1 MSGSPHDFAADA
13 FHAGQL
19 YRSCFRELTE
29 SCGFTP
35 NEMFVLL
42 FLYRNAPEQ
51 DTATVIAQAWN
62 VSKPLVTRSVDGLQK
77 RGLLYCVRDENDRRL
92 VHLHLSDEGHAAAKT
107 LHHRCETFALTLQQ
121 GISEQEMQT
130 LCSVMQKMRAKP
142 QRFTRKDKSHMNNN
156 PKGTKNPKKP
166 LIFYYAVMLLVL
178 MMLNW
183 LLFPS
188 LLQRQVTEV
197 GYDEFIVYGG

>member
-42 FLYRNAPEQ
+42 
-51 DTATVIAQAWN
+51 
-62 VSKPLVTRSVDGLQK
+62 
-77 RGLLYCVRDENDRRL
+77 NDRRL
-92 VHLHLSDEGHAAAKT
+92 VHLHLSDEGHAAAKE

-130 LCSVMQKMRAKP
+130 LCSVMQKM
-142 QRFTRKDKSHMNNN
+142 QRNLNDLLER
-156 PKGTKNPKKP
+156 TK
-166 LIFYYAVMLLVL
+166 L
-178 MMLNW
+178 
-183 LLFPS
+183 
-188 LLQRQVTEV
+188 T
-197 GYDEFIVYGG
+197 

>member
-62 VSKPLVTRSVDGLQK
+62 VSKPLVTRSVNGLQK

-92 VHLHLSDEGHAAAKT
+92 VHLHLSDEGHAAAQT

-130 LCSVMQKMRAKP
+130 LCSVMQKM
-142 QRFTRKDKSHMNNN
+142 QRNLND
-156 PKGTKNPKKP
+156 
-166 LIFYYAVMLLVL
+166 LLERTNL
-178 MMLNW
+178 
-183 LLFPS
+183 
-188 LLQRQVTEV
+188 T
-197 GYDEFIVYGG
+197 

>member
-62 VSKPLVTRSVDGLQK
+62 VSKPLVTRSVDGLQR

-92 VHLHLSDEGHAAAKT
+92 V
-107 LHHRCETFALTLQQ
+107 HRCETFALTLQQ

-130 LCSVMQKMRAKP
+130 LCSVMQKM
-142 QRFTRKDKSHMNNN
+142 QRNLNDLLER
-156 PKGTKNPKKP
+156 TK
-166 LIFYYAVMLLVL
+166 L
-178 MMLNW
+178 
-183 LLFPS
+183 
-188 LLQRQVTEV
+188 T
-197 GYDEFIVYGG
+197 

>member
-29 SCGFTP
+29 NCGFTP

-62 VSKPLVTRSVDGLQK
+62 VSKPLVTRSIDGLQ
-77 RGLLYCVRDENDRRL
+77 RRSLLYCVRDENDRRL
-92 VHLHLSDEGHAAAKT
+92 VHLHLSDEGHAAAKA

-130 LCSVMQKMRAKP
+130 LCSVMQK
-142 QRFTRKDKSHMNNN
+142 
-156 PKGTKNPKKP
+156 
-166 LIFYYAVMLLVL
+166 
-178 MMLNW
+178 
-183 LLFPS
+183 
-188 LLQRQVTEV
+188 LQRNLNDLLERTKLT
-197 GYDEFIVYGG
+197 

>member
-1 MSGSPHDFAADA
+1 MPGSPHDFAADA

-29 SCGFTP
+29 NCGFTP

-62 VSKPLVTRSVDGLQK
+62 VSKPLVTRSVDGLQR

-92 VHLHLSDEGHAAAKT
+92 MHLHLSDEGHAAAKT

-130 LCSVMQKMRAKP
+130 LCGVMRKMQQNLNDLLER
-142 QRFTRKDKSHMNNN
+142 
-156 PKGTKNPKKP
+156 TK
-166 LIFYYAVMLLVL
+166 L
-178 MMLNW
+178 
-183 LLFPS
+183 
-188 LLQRQVTEV
+188 T
-197 GYDEFIVYGG
+197 

>member
-51 DTATVIAQAWN
+51 DTAIGRLGQGSVI
-62 VSKPLVTRSVDGLQK
+62 
-77 RGLLYCVRDENDRRL
+77 
-92 VHLHLSDEGHAAAKT
+92 
-107 LHHRCETFALTLQQ
+107 
-121 GISEQEMQT
+121 
-130 LCSVMQKMRAKP
+130 
-142 QRFTRKDKSHMNNN
+142 
-156 PKGTKNPKKP
+156 
-166 LIFYYAVMLLVL
+166 
-178 MMLNW
+178 
-183 LLFPS
+183 
-188 LLQRQVTEV
+188 
-197 GYDEFIVYGG
+197 

>member
-1 MSGSPHDFAADA
+1 M
-13 FHAGQL
+13 
-19 YRSCFRELTE
+19 RCSCCCFCTATR
-29 SCGFTP
+29 
-35 NEMFVLL
+35 
-42 FLYRNAPEQ
+42 PEQ

-92 VHLHLSDEGHAAAKT
+92 VHLHLSDEGHAAAKA

-130 LCSVMQKMRAKP
+130 LCSVMQKNAAKP

-156 PKGTKNPKKP
+156 PKGTKNPK
-166 LIFYYAVMLLVL
+166 
-178 MMLNW
+178 N
-183 LLFPS
+183 
-188 LLQRQVTEV
+188 R
-197 GYDEFIVYGG
+197 

>member
-62 VSKPLVTRSVDGLQK
+62 VSI
-77 RGLLYCVRDENDRRL
+77 
-92 VHLHLSDEGHAAAKT
+92 HAAAKA

-130 LCSVMQKMRAKP
+130 LCSVMQKM
-142 QRFTRKDKSHMNNN
+142 QRNLNDLLER
-156 PKGTKNPKKP
+156 TK
-166 LIFYYAVMLLVL
+166 L
-178 MMLNW
+178 
-183 LLFPS
+183 
-188 LLQRQVTEV
+188 T
-197 GYDEFIVYGG
+197 

>member
-13 FHAGQL
+13 FPAGQL

-62 VSKPLVTRSVDGLQK
+62 VSKPLVTRSVDGLQR
-77 RGLLYCVRDENDRRL
+77 RGLLYC
-92 VHLHLSDEGHAAAKT
+92 AKT

-130 LCSVMQKMRAKP
+130 LCGVMRKMQQNLNDLLER
-142 QRFTRKDKSHMNNN
+142 
-156 PKGTKNPKKP
+156 TK
-166 LIFYYAVMLLVL
+166 L
-178 MMLNW
+178 
-183 LLFPS
+183 
-188 LLQRQVTEV
+188 T
-197 GYDEFIVYGG
+197 

>member
-51 DTATVIAQAWN
+51 DTATV
-62 VSKPLVTRSVDGLQK
+62 SKPLVTRSVDGLQR

-130 LCSVMQKMRAKP
+130 LCGVMRKMQQNLNDLLER
-142 QRFTRKDKSHMNNN
+142 
-156 PKGTKNPKKP
+156 TK
-166 LIFYYAVMLLVL
+166 L
-178 MMLNW
+178 
-183 LLFPS
+183 
-188 LLQRQVTEV
+188 T
-197 GYDEFIVYGG
+197 

>member
-1 MSGSPHDFAADA
+1 MSGSPTILPADA

-42 FLYRNAPEQ
+42 FLYRNAPEAGHRNCHCTGVERFQ
-51 DTATVIAQAWN
+51 AAGDAQRRRTAEARPA
-62 VSKPLVTRSVDGLQK
+62 LLRAR
-77 RGLLYCVRDENDRRL
+77 RGTTAVWCI
-92 VHLHLSDEGHAAAKT
+92 LHLSDEGHAAAKT

-130 LCSVMQKMRAKP
+130 LCGVMQKM
-142 QRFTRKDKSHMNNN
+142 QRNLNDLLER
-156 PKGTKNPKKP
+156 TK
-166 LIFYYAVMLLVL
+166 L
-178 MMLNW
+178 
-183 LLFPS
+183 
-188 LLQRQVTEV
+188 T
-197 GYDEFIVYGG
+197 

>member
-1 MSGSPHDFAADA
+1 MSGSPYDFAADA

-62 VSKPLVTRSVDGLQK
+62 VSKPLVTRSVDGLQR
-77 RGLLYCVRDENDRRL
+77 RGLLYCVRDAVWCTCTCLMKDTLPPKR
-92 VHLHLSDEGHAAAKT
+92 SITAAK
-107 LHHRCETFALTLQQ
+107 
-121 GISEQEMQT
+121 
-130 LCSVMQKMRAKP
+130 
-142 QRFTRKDKSHMNNN
+142 
-156 PKGTKNPKKP
+156 P
-166 LIFYYAVMLLVL
+166 L
-178 MMLNW
+178 
-183 LLFPS
+183 
-188 LLQRQVTEV
+188 R
-197 GYDEFIVYGG
+197 

>member
-62 VSKPLVTRSVDGLQK
+62 VSKPL
-77 RGLLYCVRDENDRRL
+77 LYCVRDENDRRL

-130 LCSVMQKMRAKP
+130 LCSVMQKM
-142 QRFTRKDKSHMNNN
+142 QRNLNDLLER
-156 PKGTKNPKKP
+156 TK
-166 LIFYYAVMLLVL
+166 L
-178 MMLNW
+178 
-183 LLFPS
+183 
-188 LLQRQVTEV
+188 T
-197 GYDEFIVYGG
+197 

>member
-1 MSGSPHDFAADA
+1 MSGSPYDFAADA

-35 NEMFVLL
+35 NEMFVL
-42 FLYRNAPEQ
+42 
-51 DTATVIAQAWN
+51 AWN
-62 VSKPLVTRSVDGLQK
+62 VSKPLVTRSVDGLQR

-130 LCSVMQKMRAKP
+130 LCSVMQKM
-142 QRFTRKDKSHMNNN
+142 QRNLND
-156 PKGTKNPKKP
+156 
-166 LIFYYAVMLLVL
+166 LLERTNL
-178 MMLNW
+178 
-183 LLFPS
+183 
-188 LLQRQVTEV
+188 T
-197 GYDEFIVYGG
+197 

>member
-62 VSKPLVTRSVDGLQK
+62 VSKPLVTRSVNGLQK
-77 RGLLYCVRDENDRRL
+77 RSTACATRTTAVWYTCTCLMKD
-92 VHLHLSDEGHAAAKT
+92 T
-107 LHHRCETFALTLQQ
+107 L
-121 GISEQEMQT
+121 
-130 LCSVMQKMRAKP
+130 P
-142 QRFTRKDKSHMNNN
+142 
-156 PKGTKNPKKP
+156 PKRSITAVKP
-166 LIFYYAVMLLVL
+166 L
-178 MMLNW
+178 
-183 LLFPS
+183 
-188 LLQRQVTEV
+188 R
-197 GYDEFIVYGG
+197 